1 MRGPAPSAEN
11 PFSGTGPDRPHPLA
25 GHLSVDESAKRI
37 RHYRYVEERMM
48 RIMGGW
54 IALTPEL
61 SAKLL
66 LGRHVWDCAQ
76 HADLWGRRLPELRA
90 PAQVSE
96 PPNLLFVRFVDALE
110 SSDGPHQSVER
121 LVGIYRVLKPHL
133 LAAYETHLA
142 QSNPVYEPPTRR
154 ILQRCLDE
162 ERRHIAAGRA
172 VLTHLLRAGTD
183 TERAHRW
190 QSQLEALLV
199 ESGGVTGAGAEKLG
213 TREVPDDPTGA
224 QDFIR
229 LEQPIARWP
238 FPPGLEAAIES
249 HARRARERDPAGIRT
264 DLAPACEE
272 SLKVYRSLPGGDLGD
287 HEVVALAR
295 IGAQWVVKLR
305 FLGQPGALLQLRWA
319 FQDGRWLVLEAELVR
334 AEPRSS

>member
-1 MRGPAPSAEN
+1 MA
-11 PFSGTGPDRPHPLA
+11 THPLA

-37 RHYRYVEERMM
+37 RRYRYVEERMM

-96 PPNLLFVRFVDALE
+96 PPNPAFVRFVDVLE
-110 SSDGPHQSVER
+110 SPDEPQQSVER

-133 LAAYETHLA
+133 LAAYETHLT

-162 ERRHIAAGRA
+162 ERRHIAAGRG
-172 VLTHLLRAGTD
+172 VLTHLVRAGMD

-190 QSQLEALLV
+190 QAQLESLLI

-213 TREVPDDPTGA
+213 SREVPDDPTGA

-229 LEQPIARWP
+229 LERPIPRWP
-238 FPPGLEAAIES
+238 FPPGLEAALES
-249 HARRARERDPAGIRT
+249 HAMLIRERDLAGIEA
-264 DLAPACEE
+264 DLAPTCGE
-272 SLKVYRSLPGGDLGD
+272 SPEVYRSLPEEGLGD
-287 HEVVALAR
+287 HKVVALAR

-305 FLGQPGALLQLRWA
+305 FHGQPDALLQLRWA
-319 FQDGRWLVLEAELVR
+319 FQDGRWRVLEAELVR

>member
-1 MRGPAPSAEN
+1 
-11 PFSGTGPDRPHPLA
+11 
-25 GHLSVDESAKRI
+25 
-37 RHYRYVEERMM
+37 MM

-162 ERRHIAAGRA
+162 ERRHIAAGRT
-172 VLTHLLRAGTD
+172 VLAHLVRAPAD
-183 TERAHRW
+183 TEQAQRW
-190 QSQLEALLV
+190 LSRLDALLV
-199 ESGGVTGAGAEKLG
+199 ENGGVTGAGAETLS
-213 TREVPDDPTGA
+213 TREVPDDPTEA
-224 QDFIR
+224 PDFVR
-229 LEQPIARWP
+229 LDHPIARWP
-238 FPPGLEAAIES
+238 FPPGLEAALES
-249 HARRARERDPAGIRT
+249 HARRARERDLAGIQT

-272 SLKVYRSLPGGDLGD
+272 SLEVYRSLPGGDLGD

-305 FLGQPGALLQLRWA
+305 FRGQRGALLQLRWA
-319 FQDGRWLVLEAELVR
+319 FQDGLWRVREAHLV
-334 AEPRSS
+334 S

>member
-1 MRGPAPSAEN
+1 
-11 PFSGTGPDRPHPLA
+11 
-25 GHLSVDESAKRI
+25 
-37 RHYRYVEERMM
+37 M

-96 PPNLLFVRFVDALE
+96 PPSAAFVRFVELLE
-110 SSDGPHQSVER
+110 SPDEPQQSVER

-133 LAAYETHLA
+133 LIAYETHLV

-162 ERRHIAAGRA
+162 ERRHIAAGRG
-172 VLTHLLRAGTD
+172 VLTHLVGAGTD

-199 ESGGVTGAGAEKLG
+199 ESGGVTGAGAKELG
-213 TREVPDDPTGA
+213 SREVPDDPTGA
-224 QDFIR
+224 QDFVR

-238 FPPGLEAAIES
+238 FPPGLEAVLES
-249 HARRARERDPAGIRT
+249 HAMLIRERDLAGIQA
-264 DLAPACEE
+264 DLAPASGE
-272 SLKVYRSLPGGDLGD
+272 SLEVYRSLPEGGLGD
-287 HEVVALAR
+287 HEIVALAR

-305 FLGQPGALLQLRWA
+305 FRGHPALLQLRWA
-319 FQDGRWLVLEAELVR
+319 FQDGRWRIVEAE
-334 AEPRSS
+334 